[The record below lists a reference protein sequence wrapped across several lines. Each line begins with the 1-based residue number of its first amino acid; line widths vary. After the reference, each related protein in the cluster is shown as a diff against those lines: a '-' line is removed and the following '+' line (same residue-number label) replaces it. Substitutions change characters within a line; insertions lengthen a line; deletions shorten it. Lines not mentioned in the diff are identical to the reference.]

1 MRAHRGFLH
10 TLLSSFW
17 WLAGLQTPP
26 DSAFFTLLQGL
37 LKSVLK
43 QSHGAGTVLD
53 MQGHCAELPELACVH
68 QQSHCAHV
76 QHAKRVGNRVI
87 VHVPCQLLANAGS
100 LCRICFV
107 LNKNRV
113 GFFDRDLFS

>member
-1 MRAHRGFLH
+1 MLSELRVVSCGRVVSCTAVGKCVCLSINCVRAHRGFLH

-43 QSHGAGTVLD
+43 QSHGAGNGLD
-53 MQGHCAELPELACVH
+53 MQGHCAELPELACIH

-76 QHAKRVGNRVI
+76 PHVKKVGNRVI
-87 VHVPCQLLANAGS
+87 VRVP
-100 LCRICFV
+100 
-107 LNKNRV
+107 
-113 GFFDRDLFS
+113 